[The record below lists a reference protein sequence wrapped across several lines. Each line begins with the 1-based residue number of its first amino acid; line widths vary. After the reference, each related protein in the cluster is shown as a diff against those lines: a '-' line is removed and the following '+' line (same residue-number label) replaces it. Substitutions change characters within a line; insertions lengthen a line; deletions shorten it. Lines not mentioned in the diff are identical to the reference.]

1 MYLYGASVQ
10 GIQKF
15 IFRTNKLKSIA
26 GASEL
31 VAQICTKEFTDLLG
45 RTNEGDWL
53 KEHRVVSAAG
63 NIKYIL
69 DEADCRKAVKEFPK
83 RIMTLAPGITISQAV
98 VGYNED
104 EDFSSLIDQLEAK
117 LKAQR
122 NRPSAPLFVGQL
134 GMVRSPQTG
143 EPMIYESGAW
153 RAPSEFAKENAS
165 DTLGLCRK
173 SFGIPVV
180 SRQLAHDVSSLTY
193 KNDWIAIV
201 HVDGNSMGQVV
212 QRIGSDR
219 ERFTSF
225 SATLDEVTELAAND
239 AFDAIKGSLEDS
251 EVIPIRPVV
260 LGGDDMTVII
270 RAELAIDYTKAYME
284 AFERH
289 SRIKLGHLLAG
300 VFDGGEDY
308 LTSCGGIAFIKS
320 SYPFYYGYNLAEQ
333 LCSAAKTAARQ
344 KRSSANAVIGSCLMF
359 HKVQDSFVREY
370 EDIERRELTIN
381 GGKGIFKYGPYYL
394 GNGEPSIDRLIECAE
409 TLGEEQSAGVRSG
422 LREYLTLL
430 HEDYSKAQQ
439 RLDRLKYTNKSSI
452 VLIEEL
458 TTKSCYNAIMA
469 YDCLA
474 IYTVLNQITK
484 EVNK

>member
-45 RTNEGDWL
+45 RTNEEDWL

-63 NIKYIL
+63 NIKYVL

-98 VGYNED
+98 VEYNGG

-225 SATLDEVTELAAND
+225 SATLDEVTKLAAND
-239 AFDAIKGSLEDS
+239 AFDAIKGSLDDS

-270 RAELAIDYTKAYME
+270 RAELAIEYTEAYMK
-284 AFERH
+284 AFEKY
-289 SRIKLGHLLAG
+289 SREKLGQYLPG
-300 VFDGGEDY
+300 VFEGGEDY
-308 LTSCGGIAFIKS
+308 LTSCGGIAFVKS

-333 LCSAAKTAARQ
+333 LCRAAKESAG
-344 KRSSANAVIGSCLMF
+344 KRRFSAGVIVDSCLMF
-359 HKVQDSFVREY
+359 HKIQDSFVRDY
-370 EDIERRELTIN
+370 KDIESRELTIRSEKIN
-381 GGKGIFKYGPYYL
+381 FKYGPYYL
-394 GNGEPSIDRLIECAE
+394 RNDDINHLIQCARI
-409 TLGEEQSAGVRSG
+409 LDADQSEGVRSG

-430 HEDYSKAQQ
+430 HEDYNKAQQ

-474 IYTVLNQITK
+474 IYTILNQNTQTEHK
-484 EVNK
+484 

>member
-1 MYLYGASVQ
+1 MEKYLYGASVQ

-45 RTNEGDWL
+45 RTNDYDWL

-69 DEADCRKAVKEFPK
+69 DETDCRKAVKEFPK

-98 VGYNED
+98 VEYNSD
-104 EDFSSLIDQLEAK
+104 EIFSSLVDILEAK

-122 NRPSAPLFVGQL
+122 NHPSAPLFVGQL
-134 GMVRSPQTG
+134 GMERSSRTG
-143 EPMIYESGAW
+143 EPMVYESGAW
-153 RAPSEFAKENAS
+153 RVPSEFAKDNAS
-165 DTLGLCRK
+165 DTSALCKK
-173 SFGIPVV
+173 SFGASVT
-180 SRQLAHDVSSLTY
+180 SRQIAHDVSSLTG

-212 QRIGSDR
+212 QKIGNDQ
-219 ERFTSF
+219 ENFANF
-225 SATLDEVTELAAND
+225 STALDDVTRLAAND
-239 AFDAIKGSLEDS
+239 AFKTVEKQLANFGN
-251 EVIPIRPVV
+251 IPIRPVV

-270 RAELAIDYTKAYME
+270 RAEFAIEYTEAYMK
-284 AFERH
+284 AFEKY
-289 SRIKLGHLLAG
+289 SKEKLGQYLSG
-300 VFDGGEDY
+300 VFKGGEDY
-308 LTSCGGIAFIKS
+308 LTSCGGIAFVKS

-333 LCSAAKTAARQ
+333 LCSAAKDAAR
-344 KRSSANAVIGSCLMF
+344 KRRVSADAIVDSCLMF
-359 HKVQDSFVREY
+359 HKIQDSFVRDY
-370 EDIERRELTIN
+370 KDIEKRELTAR
-381 GGKGIFKYGPYYL
+381 GGKINFKYGPYYL
-394 GNGEPSIDRLIECAE
+394 KDDGINHLIQCAQM
-409 TLGEEQSAGVRSG
+409 LDADQSDGVRSG

-430 HEDYSKAQQ
+430 HEDYNKAQQ
-439 RLDRLKYTNKSSI
+439 RLDRLKQINKDRI

-458 TTKSCYNAIMA
+458 TNKSCSDAIMA

-474 IYTVLNQITK
+474 VYAILNQNTK
-484 EVNK
+484 E